1 MRKAILS
8 AVSVLLLA
16 FPLCYGSPQ
25 QDSVAEAARKA
36 REQKK
41 NQPKSAKVF
50 TNDNILAEPGR
61 VNVVGSA
68 PPPAETEA
76 KAAAPGAAN
85 GKAPAAEEKATQP
98 EETKGEA
105 YWRKRFT
112 EARGKLRTAE
122 KELDILQREYNL
134 QQQQYYS
141 DPNKALR
148 QQLDRSDLNN
158 QFKAINDK
166 KQEVAQLKQALSD
179 LEGELRRAGGDP
191 GWARE

>member
-1 MRKAILS
+1 MRRLILGALS
-8 AVSVLLLA
+8 LLLLA

-25 QDSVAEAARKA
+25 QESVAEAARKA

-41 NQPKSAKVF
+41 VLPKPAKVF
-50 TNDNILAEPGR
+50 TNDNLPSVSGV

-68 PPPAETEA
+68 PPAVAPEA
-76 KAAAPGAAN
+76 AGDK
-85 GKAPAAEEKATQP
+85 PAATDEQAAKEK
-98 EETKGEA
+98 EKETKGEA
-105 YWRKRFT
+105 AWRKRFA
-112 EARGKLRTAE
+112 EARGRLRTAE
-122 KELDILQREYNL
+122 KELDIMQRELNL

-148 QQLDRSDLNN
+148 QQYSRSDINN
-158 QFKAINDK
+158 LTKAIADK

-179 LEGELRRAGGDP
+179 LEDELRRAGGDS